1 MRLVSGFCP
10 TIEFDVIRNEAE
22 KLIMRAAGYDR
33 EELAKLYLAIELRS
47 VAKET

>member
-1 MRLVSGFCP
+1 MRLVSGFGLI
-10 TIEFDVIRNEAE
+10 IEFDYTRNQAE

-33 EELAKLYLAIELRS
+33 QELAKLYLVIELPS